1 MAGIATI
8 KINVSDNIFKRDPE
22 QTKLGRRIVESSIEL
37 IDKLGFEAF
46 TFKKLAIHIDSTEAS
61 VYRYFESKHNL
72 LVYLVSWY
80 WSWLEYQINYETN
93 NINNPIKKTRIAIRL
108 IAQIDKIDQDYLH
121 INETALHRIVISE
134 SSKSYYTKNVDAE
147 NTNGFFRSYKSLCI
161 KLADFMAEINPS
173 YPYSHALASTII
185 ETAHQQVFF
194 SQHLPSLTDLVV
206 KSEADYDK
214 LVEYLEHLVFT
225 QLNCNPDKV

>member
-8 KINVSDNIFKRDPE
+8 KINVSDNIYKRDPE
-22 QTKLGRRIVESSIEL
+22 QTKLGRKIIESSIEL
-37 IDKLGFEAF
+37 IDQLGFESF

-93 NINNPIKKTRIAIRL
+93 NIEDAIKKTRIAIRL
-108 IAQIDKIDQDYLH
+108 IAQADKFDQDYLH
-121 INETALHRIVISE
+121 IDETALHRIVISE

-147 NTNGFFRSYKSLCI
+147 NTNGFFKSYKSLCN
-161 KLADFMAEINPS
+161 KLSEFMAEINPK

-185 ETAHQQVFF
+185 ESAHQQVFF
-194 SQHLPSLTDLVV
+194 SQHLPTLTDLVV

-225 QLNCNPDKV
+225 QLNAVTK

>member
-8 KINVSDNIFKRDPE
+8 KINVSDNIYKRDPE
-22 QTKLGRRIVESSIEL
+22 QTKLGRKIIESSIEL
-37 IDKLGFEAF
+37 IDKLGFESF

-93 NINNPIKKTRIAIRL
+93 NIEDPVKKTRIAIRL
-108 IAQIDKIDQDYLH
+108 IAQADKLDQDYMH
-121 INETALHRIVISE
+121 INEIALHRIVISE

-147 NTNGFFRSYKSLCI
+147 NTNGFFRSYKSLCT
-161 KLADFMAEINPS
+161 KVSEFMAGVNPK
-173 YPYSHALASTII
+173 YPYSHALASTLI
-185 ETAHQQVFF
+185 ESAHQQVFF
-194 SQHLPSLTDLVV
+194 SQHLPTLTDLVV
-206 KSEADYDK
+206 KSEADYGK

-225 QLNCNPDKV
+225 QLNAKI